1 MIWGGVPAWGSG
13 LFYLGGVSR
22 PGGPFGLEAQLSL
35 QLMEGGL
42 QRLPLGVKLLPRRA
56 LGRKVGRK
64 DVGLWGSNGAE
75 RRETTQRPERTATKT
90 PKNGPKDPL
99 TPKNGPNDPKEWP

>member
-1 MIWGGVPAWGSG
+1 M
-13 LFYLGGVSR
+13 GGVSR
-22 PGGPFGLEAQLSL
+22 PGGPFGLEAQLAL

-75 RRETTQRPERTATKT
+75 HRADGQQW
-90 PKNGPKDPL
+90 G
-99 TPKNGPNDPKEWP
+99 